1 MKRFGFFRTDFLFP
15 RNSFFIG
22 LGSIMGIAGNYFEFN
37 SSNSEIEADR
47 KAMLS
52 DWGVVGKD
60 MESASESMKL
70 NADGNRG

>member
-1 MKRFGFFRTDFLFP
+1 
-15 RNSFFIG
+15 
-22 LGSIMGIAGNYFEFN
+22 MGIAGNYFEFN